1 MERVFLFDV
10 VNITGLKK
18 RYKIPATNLNE
29 GLFTLFITHRADR
42 DNKKYTVLMNAKCIS
57 QYFAIDHIEL
67 HL

>member
-1 MERVFLFDV
+1 MEPVFLFDV
-10 VNITGLKK
+10 VNISGLKR

-29 GLFTLFITHRADR
+29 GLFMLFKTHHADR
-42 DNKKYTVLMNAKCIS
+42 ANKKHTVLMNAQCIS